1 MTTLAVKQVEAV
13 EEAEPGVFEVGLLL
27 DDASEVTLRMTGQTL
42 CSLADMVSQYA
53 TPKVHG
59 SRLKR

>member
-13 EEAEPGVFEVGLLL
+13 EEGEPGVFEVILLL
-27 DDASEVTLRMTGQTL
+27 DDASEVSLRMTGQTL

-53 TPKVHG
+53 TP
-59 SRLKR
+59 

>member
-13 EEAEPGVFEVGLLL
+13 EEAEPGVFEVSLLL

-42 CSLADMVSQYA
+42 GSLADMVSQYA
-53 TPKVHG
+53 TP
-59 SRLKR
+59 